1 MSTRFLLVVLLA
13 GLCGLWL
20 LSMRQQR
27 IVLIHDMSVLHSQL
41 TADRAKLWQARAD
54 VAGMT
59 APSVIDAATG
69 PEWVSAM
76 HQEGKG
82 HHDEP

>member
-1 MSTRFLLVVLLA
+1 MSARFLLVVLLA

-27 IVLIHDMSVLHSQL
+27 IVLIHDMSVLHRQL
-41 TADRAKLWQARAD
+41 TTDRAKLWKARA
-54 VAGMT
+54 
-59 APSVIDAATG
+59 
-69 PEWVSAM
+69 SAM
-76 HQEGKG
+76 HQEVER

>member
-1 MSTRFLLVVLLA
+1 MSARFLLVVLLA

-27 IVLIHDMSVLHSQL
+27 IVLIHDMSVLHRQL
-41 TADRAKLWQARAD
+41 TTDRAQLWKARAD
-54 VAGMT
+54 VAVMT
-59 APSVIDAATG
+59 APSVIDEATG
-69 PEWVSAM
+69 PEWASAM
-76 HQEGKG
+76 HQEAEG